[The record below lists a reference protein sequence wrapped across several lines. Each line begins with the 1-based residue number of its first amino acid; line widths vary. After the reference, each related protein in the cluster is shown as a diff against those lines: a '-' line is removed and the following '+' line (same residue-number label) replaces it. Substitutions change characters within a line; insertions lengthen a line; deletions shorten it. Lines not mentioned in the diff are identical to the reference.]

1 MWLFLTSRIGKIVSS
16 VLAILTLIGTIF
28 MAGRRDAKKDQKVK
42 DLEDYQK
49 TMERVHEVEASP
61 DRNAALKR
69 LRDND
74 QLR

>member
-1 MWLFLTSRIGKIVSS
+1 MWMFLSSRIGKIISTA
-16 VLAILTLIGTIF
+16 LAVLTLIGSIF

-49 TMERVHEVEASP
+49 TMERVHDVEAAA
-61 DRNAALKR
+61 DRAAALER